1 MRHNSEQSGRLV
13 VKERIWSK
21 DWFAA
26 LAFVLLFLTLAHI
39 VFSDGFQGLERYAY
53 DLGVRSRDRAP
64 SDKVVI
70 IAIDDESIR
79 NLGRFPW
86 PRNLHAA
93 MMDLL
98 REGGARAVGNSVLFT
113 EAQEDPGLQYINE
126 IAGMIEK
133 SSIGAAPAEIQ
144 SFRTALND
152 LAARNKAAAPLA
164 RNFAASGLA
173 TQYHADLQAVAAKV
187 SEAQAALSVDKVL
200 AEAMTKGPPNVLAMT
215 FAGLGPPSGKP
226 DQPLPDYVSRNA
238 LGNVVDRVNARS
250 NGWLPVPTQEGVA
263 VPLAELGTAAAAI
276 GHLTNTLDV
285 DGANRFEALA
295 LQHFDQLYGSF
306 ALMLA
311 AQALNLKPEDIEVR
325 LGEGIAMGGLEL
337 KTGPE
342 LLMYTHYYGAQN
354 GKPPFPMASFFDVIS
369 GKIPPTAFKDKVV
382 LIGPSALGIAD
393 SFPTPVDPQMK
404 PVEIL
409 AHTVSTILQQD
420 FYVRPDWGGWVELL
434 ALLLITVYLAALLPR
449 LSPGL
454 AAGITG
460 AAAVALVVSELTLM
474 SGSAL
479 WLKLMIPAMLL
490 VTGHLFMTIKRLR
503 LTEKLR
509 LTSDAEGAES
519 NKMLGLAFQGQGQ
532 LDMAWEKFRRVQPVD
547 DKVLDMMY
555 NLALDFERKRQFNK
569 AESVFQHIAGINPK
583 FRDIEQKTAR
593 AKKMS
598 ETIILGGGG
607 GHPGGTMVLDS
618 SSEKPMLGRYQVE
631 KELGKGAMGV
641 VYMGKDPKINRT
653 VAIKTMALSQEFEA
667 DELADVKARFF
678 REAETAGRLNHP
690 NIVQIYDAGEE
701 HDLCYIAM
709 EFLKGYDLVRH
720 TKPAALMPV
729 TDVVKI
735 IADAA
740 DALDYAHQQGVVHR
754 DIKPANLMWLVDSK
768 VVKLTDFGIARITD
782 SSKTKTGMVLG
793 TPSYM
798 SPEQLSGKKVD
809 GRSDIFSLGVTFY
822 QLLTGSLPFTADSMA
837 TLMFKIANEP
847 HTSAITVR
855 PDLPGPLAAV
865 IDRALAKDLDKRYAR
880 GNELS
885 ADLRAAMR
893 LQ

>member
-1 MRHNSEQSGRLV
+1 MRHNLKASGLPG

-26 LAFVLLFLTLAHI
+26 LAFAAMFFALAYG

-53 DLGVRSRDRAP
+53 DFGVRTRDRTP
-64 SDKVVI
+64 SDKVAV

-93 MMDLL
+93 MMELL
-98 REGGARAVGNSVLFT
+98 REGGAKAVGNSVLFT

-126 IAGMIEK
+126 LAGMIEK
-133 SSIGAAPAEIQ
+133 SSLAGAPAEIQ
-144 SFRTALND
+144 SFGNSLND

-164 RNFAASGLA
+164 QSFAGSALA
-173 TQYHADLQAVAAKV
+173 TKLPADLVAVQAKLT
-187 SEAQAALSVDKVL
+187 EAQSALSVDKVL
-200 AEAMTKGPPNVLAMT
+200 AEAMAKGPPNVLAMT
-215 FAGLGPPSGKP
+215 FSALGPPAGKP
-226 DQPLPDYVSRNA
+226 EQPLPDYVRKNA
-238 LGNVVDRVNARS
+238 LSKVVDRVNARS

-263 VPLAELGTAAAAI
+263 VPVPELGTAAAGI

-285 DGANRFEALA
+285 DGANRFEALV
-295 LQHFDQLYGSF
+295 LQHFDEYYGSF

-311 AQALNLKPEDIEVR
+311 AQALNLKPGDIELR
-325 LGEGIAMGGLEL
+325 LGEGVAMGGLEL
-337 KTGPE
+337 RTGPE
-342 LLMYTHYYGAQN
+342 LLMYTHYYHDVN
-354 GKPPFPMASFFDVIS
+354 GKPPFPVDSFFDVIS
-369 GKIPPTAFKDKVV
+369 GKIPPSAYKDKVV

-393 SFPTPVDPQMK
+393 SFPTPIDPQMK

-420 FYVRPDWGGWVELL
+420 YYTRPDWGGWVELL
-434 ALLLITVYLAALLPR
+434 LLALITAYLAAALPR
-449 LSPGL
+449 LSPGI

-460 AAAVALVVSELTLM
+460 AGAIALAGTELTLM

-479 WLKLMIPAMLL
+479 WLKLMIPALLL
-490 VTGHLFMTIKRLR
+490 VTGHLFMTVKRLR
-503 LTEKLR
+503 LTEKLK
-509 LTSDAEGAES
+509 LTSEAESSES

-547 DKVLDMMY
+547 DKILDLMY

-569 AESVFQHIAGINPK
+569 AESVFQHIAQHNPK

-598 ETIILGGGG
+598 ETVILGGGG
-607 GHPGGTMVLDS
+607 GHPGGTMVLDGG
-618 SSEKPMLGRYQVE
+618 SEKPMLGRYQVE

-653 VAIKTMALSQEFEA
+653 VAIKTLALAQEFEA

-709 EFLKGYDLVRH
+709 EFLKGHDLVRN
-720 TKPAALMPV
+720 TKANALLPV
-729 TDVVKI
+729 ADVVKI

-740 DALDYAHQQGVVHR
+740 DALDYAHRQGVVHR
-754 DIKPANLMWLVDSK
+754 DIKPANLMWLVDNK
-768 VVKLTDFGIARITD
+768 VIKLTDFGIARITD

-809 GRSDIFSLGVTFY
+809 GRSDLFSLGVTLY
-822 QLLTGSLPFTADSMA
+822 QMLTGNLPFQADSMA

-847 HTSAITVR
+847 HPSASVAR
-855 PDLPGPLAAV
+855 PDLPAPLCAV
-865 IDRALAKDLDKRYAR
+865 IDRALEKDLAKRYAR
-880 GNELS
+880 GSELS
-885 ADLRAAMR
+885 ADLRAALR
-893 LQ
+893 VQ

>member
-1 MRHNSEQSGRLV
+1 
-13 VKERIWSK
+13 VKERFWSK

-26 LAFVLLFLTLAHI
+26 LAFTVLFLVLAH
-39 VFSDGFQGLERYAY
+39 VVLSDSFQGLERYAY
-53 DLGVRSRDRAP
+53 DLGVRSRDRVP
-64 SDKVVI
+64 SDKVAI
-70 IAIDDESIR
+70 IAIDEKSIR
-79 NLGRFPW
+79 LLGRFPW
-86 PRNLHAA
+86 PRDLHAA
-93 MMDLL
+93 MMDRL
-98 REGGARAVGNSVLFT
+98 REGGVKAVGNAVLFT
-113 EAQEDPGLQYINE
+113 EAQEDPGLAYISE

-144 SFRTALND
+144 AHATALKD

-164 RNFAASGLA
+164 RSFAGSGLA
-173 TQYHADLQAVAAKV
+173 TKFGADLGAITAKID
-187 SEAQAALSVDKVL
+187 EARGALSVDKVL
-200 AEAMTKGPPNVLAMT
+200 AEAMGKGPPNVLAMT
-215 FAGLGPPSGKP
+215 FAALGVPAGRPEEG
-226 DQPLPDYVSRNA
+226 LPDYVRRNA

-250 NGWLPVPTQEGVA
+250 NGWLPVPTQEGVG
-263 VPLAELGTAAAAI
+263 VPVAELGAVAAGI
-276 GHLTNTLDV
+276 GHLTSTLDV
-285 DGANRFEALA
+285 DGANRFEPLV
-295 LQHFDQLYGSF
+295 LQHFDELYGSL
-306 ALMLA
+306 ALMLS

-325 LGEGIAMGGLEL
+325 LGEGIAMGGIEL

-342 LLMYTHYYGAQN
+342 LLMYTHYYGQRD
-354 GKPPFPMASFFDVIS
+354 GKPPFPVDSFVDVLQ
-369 GKIPPTAFKDKVV
+369 GNVPPSAYKDKVV
-382 LIGPSALGIAD
+382 LIGPAAQGIAD
-393 SFPTPVDPQMK
+393 SFPTPVSPAML
-404 PVEIL
+404 PVEML

-420 FYVRPDWGGWVELL
+420 FYTRPDWGGWVELL
-434 ALLLITVYLAALLPR
+434 ALLLIAVYLAALLPR
-449 LSPGL
+449 LSPGI

-460 AAAVALVVSELTLM
+460 GGAVALVGTELTLM

-479 WLKLMIPAMLL
+479 WLKLMIPALLL

-503 LTEKLR
+503 LTEKLK
-509 LTSDAEGAES
+509 LTSEAEGAES

-547 DKVLDMMY
+547 DKVLDLMY

-607 GHPGGTMVLDS
+607 GGHPGGTMILDS
-618 SSEKPMLGRYQVE
+618 TTTEKPMLGRYQVE

-641 VYMGKDPKINRT
+641 VYMGKDPKINRI
-653 VAIKTMALSQEFEA
+653 VAIKTLALAQEFEA

-690 NIVQIYDAGEE
+690 NIVSIYDAGEE

-709 EFLKGYDLVRH
+709 EFLKGHDLVRY
-720 TKPAALMPV
+720 TKSQALMPV
-729 TDVVKI
+729 SDVVKI
-735 IADAA
+735 VADAA

-768 VVKLTDFGIARITD
+768 IVKLTDFGIARITD

-809 GRSDIFSLGVTFY
+809 GRSDIFSLGVTLY
-822 QLLTGSLPFTADSMA
+822 QLLTGTLPFTADSMA

-847 HTSAITVR
+847 HPPAATLR

-865 IDRALAKDLDKRYAR
+865 IDRALSKDLEKRYAR
-880 GNELS
+880 GTEMS
-885 ADLRAAMR
+885 ADLRAALR
-893 LQ
+893 VQ

>member
-1 MRHNSEQSGRLV
+1 M
-13 VKERIWSK
+13 KERFWSK

-26 LAFVLLFLTLAHI
+26 LAFAAVFFFTY
-39 VFSDGFQGLERYAY
+39 VSFSDAFQGLERYAY

-64 SDKVVI
+64 SDRVAI

-98 REGGARAVGNSVLFT
+98 REGGAKAVGNSVLFT

-126 IAGMIEK
+126 IAGMIEQ
-133 SSIGAAPAEIQ
+133 SSIGAAPAEIA
-144 SFRTALND
+144 SLGNALKD
-152 LAARNKAAAPLA
+152 FAARNKAAAPLA
-164 RNFAASGLA
+164 RGFAASGLA
-173 TQYHADLQAVAAKV
+173 TKFGADLEAVNAKV
-187 SEAQAALSVDKVL
+187 AEARGALSVDKVL
-200 AEAMTKGPPNVLAMT
+200 AEAMAKGPPNVLAMT
-215 FAGLGPPSGKP
+215 FAALGVPAGRPE
-226 DQPLPDYVSRNA
+226 QPLPDYVRRNA
-238 LGNVVDRVNARS
+238 LAKVSDRVNAKS
-250 NGWLPVPTQEGVA
+250 NGWLPVPTQEGVS
-263 VPLAELGTAAAAI
+263 VPLAELGTAAAGI

-285 DGANRFEALA
+285 DGANRFEALV
-295 LQHFDQLYGSF
+295 LQHFDEYYGSF

-311 AQALNLKPEDIEVR
+311 AQALNLKPEDIELR
-325 LGEGIAMGGLEL
+325 LGEGIAMGGIEVR
-337 KTGPE
+337 TTAE
-342 LLMYTHYYGAQN
+342 LLMYTHYYGDRD
-354 GKPPFPMASFFDVIS
+354 GKPPFPVDSFFDVIS
-369 GKIPPTAFKDKVV
+369 GKIPPTAYKDKVV

-393 SFPTPVDPQMK
+393 SFPTPVNPQMK

-409 AHTVSTILQQD
+409 AHTVSSILQQD
-420 FYVRPDWGGWVELL
+420 YYTRPDWAGWAEL
-434 ALLLITVYLAALLPR
+434 ALLILVTAYLAALLPR
-449 LSPGL
+449 LSPGIG
-454 AAGITG
+454 AGITG
-460 AAAVALVVSELTLM
+460 GGVVALVGTELTLM
-474 SGSAL
+474 TGSAT
-479 WLKLMIPAMLL
+479 WLKLMIPTLLL

-503 LTEKLR
+503 LTEKLK
-509 LTSDAEGAES
+509 LSSEAEGAES

-532 LDMAWEKFRRVQPVD
+532 LDMAWDKFRRVQPVD
-547 DKVLDMMY
+547 DKVLDLMY

-583 FRDIEQKTAR
+583 FRDVEQKTAR

-598 ETIILGGGG
+598 ETVILGGGGG
-607 GHPGGTMVLDS
+607 GHPGGTMILDAGS
-618 SSEKPMLGRYQVE
+618 TEKPMLGRYQVE

-690 NIVQIYDAGEE
+690 NIVSIYDAGEE

-709 EFLKGYDLVRH
+709 EFLKGHDLVRY

-729 TDVVKI
+729 ADVVKI

-754 DIKPANLMWLVDSK
+754 DIKPANLMWLVDSRI
-768 VVKLTDFGIARITD
+768 VKLTDFGIARITD

-809 GRSDIFSLGVTFY
+809 GRSDIFSLGVTLY

-847 HTSAITVR
+847 HAAAATVR
-855 PDLPGPLAAV
+855 PDLPAPLTTV
-865 IDRALAKDLDKRYAR
+865 IDRALHKDMTQRYQR
-880 GNELS
+880 GSELA
-885 ADLRAAMR
+885 ADLRAALR
-893 LQ
+893 VQ

>member
-1 MRHNSEQSGRLV
+1 MRQNDTWGRLV

-26 LAFVLLFLTLAHI
+26 LAFALAFFAAYLFFA
-39 VFSDGFQGLERYAY
+39 DAFQGLERYAY

-64 SDKVVI
+64 SDKVAI
-70 IAIDDESIR
+70 IAIDEESIR
-79 NLGRFPW
+79 MLGRFPW
-86 PRNLHAA
+86 PRNLHAD
-93 MMDLL
+93 MMARL

-113 EAQEDPGLQYINE
+113 EAQEDPGLAYINE
-126 IAGMIEK
+126 IAGMIET
-133 SSIGAAPAEIQ
+133 SAVGAAPAQIE
-144 SFRTALND
+144 SHRSALQD
-152 LAARNKAAAPLA
+152 LAGRTKAAAPLA
-164 RNFAASGLA
+164 SSFASSPLA
-173 TQYHADLQAVAAKV
+173 TKFAGDLAAITTRID
-187 SEAQAALSVDKVL
+187 EARAMLSVDKAL
-200 AEAMTKGPPNVLAMT
+200 AQSLAQGPPNVLAMT
-215 FAGLGPPSGKP
+215 FAALGAPSGRP
-226 DQPLPDYVSRNA
+226 DQPLPDYVRRNA
-238 LGNVVDRVNARS
+238 LTNVVDRVNARS

-263 VPLAELGTAAAAI
+263 VPVPELGAVAAGI
-276 GHLTNTLDV
+276 GHLTSTLDV
-285 DGANRFEALA
+285 DGANRFEALV
-295 LQHFDQLYGSF
+295 LQHFDELYGSL

-311 AQALNLKPEDIEVR
+311 AQALNLGPADIEVR
-325 LGEGIAMGGLEL
+325 LGEGIAMGGLEIR
-337 KTGPE
+337 TGPE
-342 LLMYTHYYGAQN
+342 LLMYTHYYGERD
-354 GKPPFPMASFFDVIS
+354 GKPPFPIDSFVDVLRGDVPAS
-369 GKIPPTAFKDKVV
+369 AYKDKIV
-382 LIGPSALGIAD
+382 LIGPSAQGIAD
-393 SFPTPVDPQMK
+393 SFPTPVSPAML
-404 PVEIL
+404 PVETL

-420 FYVRPDWGGWVELL
+420 YYTRPDWAGWAEL
-434 ALLLITVYLAALLPR
+434 LLLIVVTAYLAAVLPR

-454 AAGITG
+454 GFGIS
-460 AAAVALVVSELTLM
+460 AVLAVGLVATELALM

-479 WLKLMIPAMLL
+479 WLKFMIPAVLL
-490 VTGHLFMTIKRLR
+490 VTGHLFMTVKRLR
-503 LTEKLR
+503 LTEMLKV
-509 LTSDAEGAES
+509 TSEAEGAES

-547 DKVLDMMY
+547 DKVLDLMY

-569 AESVFQHIAGINPK
+569 AESVFQHIATVNPK
-583 FRDIEQKTAR
+583 FRDVGQKTAR
-593 AKKMS
+593 ARKMS
-598 ETIILGGGG
+598 ETVILGGGSG
-607 GHPGGTMVLDS
+607 GHPGGTMVLEGG
-618 SSEKPMLGRYQVE
+618 SEKPMLGRYQVE

-709 EFLKGYDLVRH
+709 EFLKGHDLVRN

-729 TDVVKI
+729 PDVVRI

-754 DIKPANLMWLVDSK
+754 DIKPANLMWVDSK
-768 VVKLTDFGIARITD
+768 IVKLTDFGIARITD

-809 GRSDIFSLGVTFY
+809 GRSDIFSLGVTLY
-822 QLLTGSLPFTADSMA
+822 QLLTGQLPFQADSMA

-847 HTSAITVR
+847 HPAAQTAR
-855 PDLPGPLAAV
+855 PDLPAALSAV
-865 IDRALAKDLDKRYAR
+865 IDKALHKDLNQRYQR
-880 GNELS
+880 GSEM
-885 ADLRAAMR
+885 AAELRAALR
-893 LQ
+893 VQ